1 MVAADGLRS
10 RSRRLL
16 GIDSGLHYC
25 GYTAWRGVTEH
36 PMSLGGRRDVGPRPG
51 IRDRAPPDNQ
61 MYWFATEST
70 PEGGHEAD
78 EKTAVLD
85 RFGTWYPPIRECIDN
100 TPAESILRHDIYD
113 LAKMPSTFVRN
124 RTVLLGD
131 AAHAMTPNLG
141 QAQARPSRTP
151 PRWYCSCAPATSP
164 ALARHD
170 RIRRARTRTL
180 WRQSR
185 LMGKAA
191 QAANSVAVHLRNSSL
206 RATPPAIVSRSAA
219 RVAKWT
225 SP

>member
-1 MVAADGLRS
+1 VAGCHRTPDVTRGAGETWGPGRVF
-10 RSRRLL
+10 
-16 GIDSGLHYC
+16 GIVPL
-25 GYTAWRGVTEH
+25 
-36 PMSLGGRRDVGPRPG
+36 
-51 IRDRAPPDNQ
+51 PDNQ

-141 QAQARPSRTP
+141 QGAGQAIED
-151 PRWYCSCAPATSP
+151 AATLVLLLRSGDITA

-191 QAANSVAVHLRNSSL
+191 QAANSVAVHLRNSLL